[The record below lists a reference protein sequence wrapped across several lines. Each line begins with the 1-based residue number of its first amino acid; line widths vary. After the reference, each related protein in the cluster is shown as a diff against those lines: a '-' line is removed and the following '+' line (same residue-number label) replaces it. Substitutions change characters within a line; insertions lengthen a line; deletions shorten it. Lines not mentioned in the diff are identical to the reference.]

1 MSRSFPLRT
10 TCAVLVLGLIVALGG
25 VPTATAQDGQATVE
39 KPAPDFTLKDLDGET
54 HSLSEYEGKYVVL
67 EWLNFQCPYVA
78 QHYGS
83 GHMQELQEQYTDEG
97 VVWLSVVSSAKGKQG
112 HHPPE
117 KMKEQMREHNGQMSA
132 ILMDPTGEV
141 GRAYGARTTPHMY
154 VVSPEGELLYKG
166 GIDDWATADTGS
178 SVPSETYIKKEAT
191 NYVENA
197 LNRAMDGEEV
207 SPKTAKPYGCS
218 VKYASM

>member
-1 MSRSFPLRT
+1 MSQSLVRT
-10 TCAVLVLGLIVALGG
+10 AYAALTLTLVVALGG
-25 VPTATAQDGQATVE
+25 APMAAAQSSQAAVE
-39 KPAPDFTLKDLDGET
+39 KPAPDFTLEDIDGEK

-83 GHMQELQEQYTDEG
+83 GHMQKLQEQYTDEG
-97 VVWLSVVSSAKGKQG
+97 VVWLSIVSSAKGKQG
-112 HHPPE
+112 YHPPE
-117 KMKEQMREHNGQMSA
+117 KMKEQKRKHDGKMSA
-132 ILMDPTGEV
+132 ILMDPSGEV

-154 VVSPEGELLYKG
+154 VINPEGELLYKG

-178 SVPSETYIKKEAT
+178 PVPSETYIKEEAM

-197 LNRAMDGEEV
+197 LNQAMGREEV